1 MNQGRIKKTI
11 TGKWTLIL
19 IILMTTSEV
28 FGQNFKLD
36 ERSTENYFNYFI
48 QMQAVENSLKSKEIN
63 NKLQFADT
71 PISEEDFKTL
81 AKKFN
86 EYVPSSFFD
95 APEGVSIIDT
105 EKKDNPESFIKW
117 TYIKLDENDE
127 IKVYL
132 QLIVYFDTEDDI
144 YSPKVNQVEV
154 LYKDEIND
162 IDKRDLNKL
171 FQKTNKLNE
180 KAPKPPKF

>member
-1 MNQGRIKKTI
+1 
-11 TGKWTLIL
+11 
-19 IILMTTSEV
+19 
-28 FGQNFKLD
+28 
-36 ERSTENYFNYFI
+36 
-48 QMQAVENSLKSKEIN
+48 MQ
-63 NKLQFADT
+63 
-71 PISEEDFKTL
+71 
-81 AKKFN
+81 KKFN